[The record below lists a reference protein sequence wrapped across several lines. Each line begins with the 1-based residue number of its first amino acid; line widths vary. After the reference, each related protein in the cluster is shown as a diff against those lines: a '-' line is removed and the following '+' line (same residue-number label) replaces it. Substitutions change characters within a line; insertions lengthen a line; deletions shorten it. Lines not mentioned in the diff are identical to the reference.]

1 MLRNDEIEFWF
12 SVGST
17 YTYLTVSRLG
27 QMEAASG
34 VRFRWRPFSVLSI
47 MQEMN
52 NIPFST
58 KPAKAAYMWRDIER
72 RASFHGLSIGL
83 PVPFPLKDSDLANR
97 VAVLGET
104 EGWCVDYVR
113 ATYRRWFV
121 DGTEAG
127 GEPNLSE
134 SLVEIGQDPA
144 RVVPLARSDTIG
156 GAYDAA
162 TDEAR
167 RLNIFGVPTFVTRG
181 EVFWGDDRLED
192 AVAWHTDGGHQ
203 RVEMTTSTTV
213 SIWNRPMAAMTAFV
227 KGFG

>member
-1 MLRNDEIEFWF
+1 MPRNDEIEFWF

-27 QMEAASG
+27 QVEAASG

-47 MQEMN
+47 MREMN

-58 KPAKAAYMWRDIER
+58 KPVKAAYMWRDIER

-113 ATYRRWFV
+113 TV
-121 DGTEAG
+121 VG
-127 GEPNLSE
+127 
-134 SLVEIGQDPA
+134 SLTAQ
-144 RVVPLARSDTIG
+144 RLAASRTFQKVWSKSGKTQSALFHWRG
-156 GAYDAA
+156 P
-162 TDEAR
+162 TPSEAR
-167 RLNIFGVPTFVTRG
+167 
-181 EVFWGDDRLED
+181 
-192 AVAWHTDGGHQ
+192 
-203 RVEMTTSTTV
+203 TTPL
-213 SIWNRPMAAMTAFV
+213 PMRRE
-227 KGFG
+227 G